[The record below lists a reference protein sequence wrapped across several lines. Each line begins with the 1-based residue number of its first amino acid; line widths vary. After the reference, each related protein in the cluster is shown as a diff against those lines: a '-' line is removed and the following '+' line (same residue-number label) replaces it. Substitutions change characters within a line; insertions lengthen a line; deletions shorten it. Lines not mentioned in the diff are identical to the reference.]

1 MTLRVLPHSRFVKA
15 QWKGFDFAMLGFVQ
29 WKDEAKI
36 TLPPLVGLPTIHCRR
51 TLHVLPQSQGLNNLL
66 ITRVAVYI
74 ILFSNS
80 LLSHKIFS
88 AKPFL
93 NGMLIFMLSKIII
106 LIILIVYIVL
116 SIQNLCRKDS
126 DLLVERLYKFLKDL
140 YYTLLYG

>member
-1 MTLRVLPHSRFVKA
+1 M
-15 QWKGFDFAMLGFVQ
+15 
-29 WKDEAKI
+29 
-36 TLPPLVGLPTIHCRR
+36 
-51 TLHVLPQSQGLNNLL
+51 
-66 ITRVAVYI
+66 YI

-80 LLSHKIFS
+80 PLATKIFS
-88 AKPFL
+88 AKSFL